1 MGFSTKQM
9 MDIVLASV
17 LEEVN
22 KVHPDDTLCAA
33 AKYPGEGV
41 PLDYAECGGM
51 LWVRMV
57 QATPSRAFPQPV
69 TDLNDCGAI
78 LAVPLEVG
86 LMRPAPIPADFVT
99 GEMDLPSDDDHNA
112 AADKQADDM
121 EAMWRGLKR
130 AAQDI
135 ELLLIGSYSP
145 VGPAAGSVG
154 GTWTLTVG
162 DD

>member
-1 MGFSTKQM
+1 MGMSVKQM
-9 MDIVLASV
+9 MDIVLAAV
-17 LEEVN
+17 LVEVN
-22 KVHPDDTLCAA
+22 KVHPDDDLCAV

-57 QATPSRAFPQPV
+57 QANPTRAFPNPV
-69 TDLNDCGAI
+69 QDLNDCGAT

-86 LMRPAPIPADFVT
+86 LMRPAPIPANFVT
-99 GEMDLPSDDDHNA
+99 GEMDLPDDDDHNA

-121 EAMWRGLKR
+121 EAMWRGLKV

-135 ELLLIGSYSP
+135 EYLLIGSYSP